1 MTQTPERAE
10 PTADNSNVM
19 PFRDVNAETAPRRI
33 ADQLVSARLSRG
45 LELEDVAAVLHIR
58 LDYLQAIEEARFDDL
73 PGPTYVAGFVRTYGK
88 HLGLDGEELVRLYKD
103 ESGGVLAR
111 QNLYFP
117 VPASETRRPTGRMI
131 AIALLVVVVALAA
144 WYAVGQRDLVDLEQI
159 PPVPDFLA
167 ETSTDDGVAL
177 EVAGSE
183 GTSTG
188 EESSDIATA
197 TGSEQTDIGSDDVE
211 TLFTG
216 EEPVDTG
223 TDDGLSIG
231 AEVGDVAIARQNV
244 ASGAGTDQAA
254 TIENELAE
262 TTGSVAIDTVEP
274 EPAETTDGVAIDTV
288 ETEADALP
296 EPPEPETDVAIN
308 VEDGAGLGEI
318 AATTGDDDYVPR
330 VYGRTNTDSRVEL
343 RAVETSWVQIEAPGN
358 QVLLT
363 RVLAPG
369 DTYRVPNTGDIMLKT
384 GNAGGL
390 EVRVDGELIGSL
402 GEQGEVIKDVLLEPD
417 SLLER

>member
-1 MTQTPERAE
+1 MTQTPERAD
-10 PTADNSNVM
+10 PTADDSNVT

-33 ADQLVSARLSRG
+33 ADQLVSARLSKG

-58 LDYLQAIEEARFDDL
+58 LDYLQALEDARFDDL

-131 AIALLVVVVALAA
+131 AIAMLVTVVALAA
-144 WYAVGQRDLVDLEQI
+144 WYVVGERDLVDLEHV

-167 ETSTDDGVAL
+167 ETSSDDGVAL
-177 EVAGSE
+177 AVAGS
-183 GTSTG
+183 
-188 EESSDIATA
+188 DDAATA
-197 TGSEQTDIGSDDVE
+197 DVAGGEDTGVGSDDIE
-211 TLFTG
+211 TLFADG
-216 EEPVDTG
+216 APDDAVA
-223 TDDGLSIG
+223 DDGLSAG
-231 AEVGDVAIARQNV
+231 AEVGDVAIARENV
-244 ASGAGTDQAA
+244 ASASEQNAGSAVGSEQVAL
-254 TIENELAE
+254 IEPEPTESTE
-262 TTGSVAIDTVEP
+262 TVAID
-274 EPAETTDGVAIDTV
+274 AI
-288 ETEADALP
+288 ETEADTLP
-296 EPPEPETDVAIN
+296 PTDSETDVIAT
-308 VEDGAGLGEI
+308 VEDGAGLAET
-318 AATTGDDDYVPR
+318 AAVTGDDDYVPR

-363 RVLAPG
+363 RVLSPG
-369 DTYRVPNTGDIMLKT
+369 DSYRVPNSGDILLKT

-390 EVRVDGELIGSL
+390 EVRVDGELIGPL

-417 SLLER
+417 SLLAR

>member
-1 MTQTPERAE
+1 MTQTPEWVE
-10 PTADNSNVM
+10 PTADDSNVM

-111 QNLYFP
+111 QDLYFP

-144 WYAVGQRDLVDLEQI
+144 WYVVGERDLVDLEQI

-177 EVAGSE
+177 AVAGSE
-183 GTSTG
+183 ETETADGNIDSSAVTGDEETGAAST
-188 EESSDIATA
+188 
-197 TGSEQTDIGSDDVE
+197 DVE
-211 TLFTG
+211 ALFADG
-216 EEPVDTG
+216 EADSASV
-223 TDDGLSIG
+223 DDGLSVSP
-231 AEVGDVAIARQNV
+231 EVGDVAITRQNV
-244 ASGAGTDQAA
+244 ANTSEQNEGTGVSADQVAA
-254 TIENELAE
+254 VETEPPE
-262 TTGSVAIDTVEP
+262 TTDSVAIDAVE
-274 EPAETTDGVAIDTV
+274 A
-288 ETEADALP
+288 EADALP
-296 EPPEPETDVAIN
+296 PPPEPEADAVAI

-318 AATTGDDDYVPR
+318 AAATGDDDYVPR

-369 DTYRVPNTGDIMLKT
+369 DTYRVPNSGDIMLKT

-417 SLLER
+417 SLLDR

>member
-10 PTADNSNVM
+10 PTADDSNVT

-33 ADQLVSARLSRG
+33 ADQLMTARLSRG
-45 LELEDVAAVLHIR
+45 LELEDVAAELHIR
-58 LDYLQAIEEARFDDL
+58 LDYLQAIEDARFDDL

-88 HLGLDGEELVRLYKD
+88 YLGLDGEELVRLYKD

-111 QNLYFP
+111 PNLYFP

-131 AIALLVVVVALAA
+131 AVALLVVVVALAA
-144 WYAVGQRDLVDLEQI
+144 WYAVSQRDLVDLEQI

-167 ETSTDDGVAL
+167 ETSSDDGVAL
-177 EVAGSE
+177 EVAGGE
-183 GTSTG
+183 GTSAGEQSGDASSAAGGEDTG
-188 EESSDIATA
+188 V
-197 TGSEQTDIGSDDVE
+197 GSDDVE
-211 TLFTG
+211 TLFSG
-216 EEPVDTG
+216 EESTG
-223 TDDGLSIG
+223 TEDDDGLAIG

-244 ASGAGTDQAA
+244 ASTSEQETGDGIATEQAA
-254 TIENELAE
+254 IIETE
-262 TTGSVAIDTVEP
+262 TL
-274 EPAETTDGVAIDTV
+274 ETTDNATLDAV
-288 ETEADALP
+288 ETQADTLPALS
-296 EPPEPETDVAIN
+296 EPETEVVAT

-318 AATTGDDDYVPR
+318 AAATGDDDYVPR

-390 EVRVDGELIGSL
+390 EVRVDGELIGPL
-402 GEQGEVIKDVLLEPD
+402 GEQGEVIKDVLLEPE